1 MNQKQQI
8 LQLLGLAVGARM
20 LTSGEELVVKV
31 IRNSQAKIVIISS
44 DASANTLK
52 KIQDKCKSY
61 NVELHV
67 FGDRSD
73 LGHATGKDARVVL
86 AVTDQGFAKKLS
98 ELLNE
103 FNRG

>member
-1 MNQKQQI
+1 MKQKQQI
-8 LQLLGLAVGARM
+8 LQLLGLATGARM

-44 DASANTLK
+44 DASANTMK

-67 FGDRSD
+67 FGDRTD

>member
-1 MNQKQQI
+1 MKQKQQI
-8 LQLLGLAVGARM
+8 LQLLGLATGGRM
-20 LTSGEELVVKV
+20 LTSGEELVVIV

-44 DASANTLK
+44 DASANTMK

-73 LGHATGKDARVVL
+73 LGHATGKEARVVL
-86 AVTDQGFAKKLS
+86 AITDDGFAKKLS
-98 ELLNE
+98 GLLNE